1 LNLDAQRVVAGT
13 NGDVAPVMGSSVRPV
28 VTVGREAGSDGN
40 HRPRKTAERVAADIV
55 HDLVAQG
62 LRTGD
67 HLPLEAAMVERYHAS
82 RASVREALRLL
93 EVQGLIH
100 LKPGPGGGPV
110 VGHVDP
116 SNLARTAT
124 LYFHLSGATYDS
136 VLRTQAALEPVCA
149 QLAAHHPK
157 RREAMQRFVVPM
169 AVRTAP
175 EYRRHT
181 EDFHGTVY
189 RLTGNTVIALLTQ
202 AVTRIVTDHVVATM
216 DPVELRVPILHEHAA
231 LARAI
236 AAGEPELAG
245 RLMSE
250 HFAAQHDYYRR
261 NAAERLGDLIEWR

>member
-1 LNLDAQRVVAGT
+1 MSIDAERVTAGA
-13 NGDVAPVMGSSVRPV
+13 NGDVTPMAGSSVRPV
-28 VTVGREAGSDGN
+28 VTVGREGSGDGN

-110 VGHVDP
+110 VGQVDP
-116 SNLARTAT
+116 ANLARTST
-124 LYFHLSGATYDS
+124 LYFHLSGATYEA
-136 VLRTQAALEPVCA
+136 VLRAQVALEPICA
-149 QLAAHHPK
+149 QLAARHPN
-157 RREAMQRFVVPM
+157 RQDAMQRFLVP
-169 AVRTAP
+169 AGLRTTS

-181 EDFHGTVY
+181 EDFHATVY
-189 RLTGNTVIALLTQ
+189 RLAGNPIMSLLTQ
-202 AVTRIVTDHVVATM
+202 AVTRIITDHVVATM
-216 DPVELRVPILHEHAA
+216 DPVELRGAILHEHAA

-236 AAGEPELAG
+236 AAGQPEVAG
-245 RLMSE
+245 RLMAE
-250 HFAAQHDYYRR
+250 HLAAQHDYYRR
-261 NAAERLGDLIEWR
+261 NAPERLTELVEWR